1 MNAVRRLTIVGILLL
16 LLCALAL
23 PALAGVAAA
32 SPDYMSLSFVTRSHG
47 WVAGFDDAD
56 FKTRIWKTTDGGRH
70 WAPVADQIAAGGGI
84 AWAAFASKT
93 VGVWGYG
100 GVGYTTDGGATWHP
114 ALTAGGTYNQ
124 AGFASRTR
132 GWAGWSNGTSESG
145 GGIARTDDGGMTW
158 KAQLSKPA
166 PDGSGGFS
174 RVSAPTTT
182 RCYVLKWG
190 RGGGVYATANAGNKW
205 IRRLLPKYGV
215 KYRYYRDL
223 DFPGGSTGWAVGD
236 AGRIVRTRN
245 AGASWSRQR
254 SGCRARL
261 TAVDFV
267 DARVGYVVGA
277 GGRVLKTADG
287 GRHWK
292 RLKTGTTKVLTAV
305 SFVDRT
311 HGWVAG
317 NNGVLLRTI
326 NGGKTWSA
334 LSF

>member
-1 MNAVRRLTIVGILLL
+1 MNTVCRLTIVGILVLV
-16 LLCALAL
+16 LCMLVL
-23 PALAGVAAA
+23 PAGVAGA
-32 SPDYMSLSFVTRSHG
+32 SPDYTSLSFVTRTHG

-84 AWAAFASKT
+84 AWAAFASKS

-100 GVGYTTDGGATWHP
+100 GVGHTTDGGATWHP
-114 ALTAGGTYNQ
+114 ALTVGGIYNQ
-124 AGFASRTR
+124 ADFASRTR

-145 GGIARTDDGGMTW
+145 GGIARTDDGGKTW
-158 KAQLSKPA
+158 KKQVSKPG

-174 RVSAPTTT
+174 RVSAPTTK

-190 RGGGVYATANAGNKW
+190 RSGGVYATANAGAKW
-205 IRRLLPKYGV
+205 VRRLLPKYGV
-215 KYRYYRDL
+215 KYRYYLDL
-223 DFPGGSTGWAVGD
+223 DFPAATMGWAVGD
-236 AGRIVRTRN
+236 SGRIVKTAN
-245 AGASWSRQR
+245 AGASWSKQR
-254 SGCRARL
+254 SGCTARL

-267 DARVGYVVGA
+267 DGKVGYVAGA
-277 GGRVLKTADG
+277 GGRVLTTTDG

-292 RLKTGTTKVLTAV
+292 LLKTGTTKGLTAV

-317 NNGVLLRTI
+317 DGGVLLRTT

-334 LSF
+334 PEF